1 MARVHRKP
9 LPLVMLLPRG
19 QSASQPGSVKLTGW
33 RESALLSLCDQQPLT
48 PSCPS
53 SPLCL
58 CLCLC
63 LFVPP
68 SFSFPSPS
76 SPPLPGFCLASSRRL
91 VPCHATAAALPCP
104 ALPWLVVARRPSS
117 HSSPSLPLAPI
128 RLPPLCHAPLCH
140 APLCLSSARG
150 SSRGCPT
157 LLTLMMMMI
166 MATMMVVP
174 ACWECTYGPAHE
186 ERSSVSLTAA
196 MRTVRAPCDKAATT
210 MRRLRC
216 LRRPMASVKR
226 SVHHPPLIITNL
238 IPSHLASR
246 QPLTI
251 HRPTTSTTHG
261 GSNRKTC
268 LRSKQTTTWR
278 RTVSSRQQTWKIA

>member
-1 MARVHRKP
+1 MERICP
-9 LPLVMLLPRG
+9 LPVRP
-19 QSASQPGSVKLTGW
+19 T
-33 RESALLSLCDQQPLT
+33 T
-48 PSCPS
+48 PHSFMS
-53 SPLCL
+53 IISPVPVPVPVCAPF
-58 CLCLC
+58 
-63 LFVPP
+63 LFF
-68 SFSFPSPS
+68 SFSFFSAIAGLLFS
-76 SPPLPGFCLASSRRL
+76 FFTPPRAM
-91 VPCHATAAALPCP
+91 PCDSCCPALPCP
-104 ALPWLVVARRPSS
+104 GSWSPVARP
-117 HSSPSLPLAPI
+117 PI
-128 RLPPLCHAPLCH
+128 RRLACRSLRFACHAPH
-140 APLCLSSARG
+140 RLSSARG

-157 LLTLMMMMI
+157 LLTLMTMI
-166 MATMMVVP
+166 TATMMVVP
-174 ACWECTYGPAHE
+174 ACWERTYGPAHA
-186 ERSSVSLTAA
+186 ERSSVSLTTA